1 MNVRELIEYL
11 QGQPQDAEVE
21 IVVVAPVEEDDSAIT
36 VDRYTIDALLPWINE
51 GEEEGRPYRDQ
62 QRDSVADSDLSVWL
76 IGGEPEDLES
86 LLDELENQADDL
98 DD

>member
-51 GEEEGRPYRDQ
+51 GDDEGRPYRDHHG
-62 QRDSVADSDLSVWL
+62 DEGDLSVWL
-76 IGGEPEDLES
+76 IGGEPEDLDS
-86 LLDELENQADDL
+86 LLDELENQADED
-98 DD
+98 

>member
-1 MNVRELIEYL
+1 
-11 QGQPQDAEVE
+11 
-21 IVVVAPVEEDDSAIT
+21 
-36 VDRYTIDALLPWINE
+36 
-51 GEEEGRPYRDQ
+51 
-62 QRDSVADSDLSVWL
+62 VADSDLSVWL

>member
-51 GEEEGRPYRDQ
+51 GDDEGRPYRDRQ
-62 QRDSVADSDLSVWL
+62 GDDGDLSVWL

-86 LLDELENQADDL
+86 LLDELENQDDDG